1 MRSFSFVWT
10 KTSCARRAGR
20 ALPSCVTD
28 CDSKMPFV
36 GSCSVHDYTFL
47 PLSVKN
53 PTWYNI
59 EIKGSFVHVSK
70 FFKFVDLI
78 ESSQL

>member
-1 MRSFSFVWT
+1 MRDT
-10 KTSCARRAGR
+10 E
-20 ALPSCVTD
+20 

-36 GSCSVHDYTFL
+36 GSCSAHDYTFL
-47 PLSVKN
+47 PFSVKN

-59 EIKGSFVHVSK
+59 EIKGSFIHVSNY
-70 FFKFVDLI
+70 FKKKYLV